1 MEQPQEHPPKQQAN
15 PRSRGRS
22 SGTPNYRND
31 VLINIVKQ
39 QLPQG
44 LEAWRNVACLYQNA
58 SKENELRR
66 GEDIRDNWVRK
77 LCNNF
82 KKPTGKPGDLTD
94 RIYRCRVQRVVY
106 VKCVKEYNFFSRPKS
121 GSSNLIQID

>member
-31 VLINIVKQ
+31 VLINIVEQ

-77 LCNNF
+77 LC
-82 KKPTGKPGDLTD
+82 KSGDLTD
-94 RIYRCRVQRVVY
+94 RIYRCLAIERWIQRRASAARGVY
-106 VKCVKEYNFFSRPKS
+106 QTCKGK
-121 GSSNLIQID
+121 